1 MYTEK
6 KAVKERKMIISKARL
21 RDYNTQN
28 EIKHTLYTIY
38 VHAYKACFI
47 IPYRFPVYMYIFSKT
62 VKNYEMD
69 CGRKAEEKGK
79 TKMLFS

>member
-6 KAVKERKMIISKARL
+6 KAVKERKIIISKARL

-28 EIKHTLYTIY
+28 EIKHTLY
-38 VHAYKACFI
+38 AYKACFI

-79 TKMLFS
+79 KKGRLRSGVG